1 MRNSIISWILV
12 LFALLFVSGSMWFTH
27 RLAKQFAEIEQQ
39 RMEIWAE
46 ATRQLVLADENTDIT
61 LYSTIIEANTTI
73 PVYMTDADYHV
84 ILTRNVIEP
93 KQDAEAFYE
102 KKIARLRA
110 SQTPIEVRV
119 SPEVTQ
125 YIFYE
130 QSNLLRQLRLFPWVQ
145 MAVVLS
151 FMALIITYIITSYRN
166 EQNRVWV
173 GLSKETA
180 HQLGTPISSLN
191 GWLELLNSRYPNDEL
206 LPDIAADVNR
216 LQLVAER
223 FSRIGSAPTLV
234 MTDIRRVVEDSYAYM
249 RTRVSQKVELALKID
264 EPSSPEAYTTMADA
278 PLMAWVVENLIK
290 NSVDAMNGRGWI
302 ELHLQQS
309 GTSIIL
315 DVTDTGRG
323 IERKR
328 YKQVFRP
335 GYTTKTRGWGLGLSL
350 CKRIVE
356 EYHGGEIF
364 VHQSVVSKGTT
375 FRVILKHTI
384 DR

>member
-1 MRNSIISWILV
+1 MRKSVSWIIV
-12 LFALLFVSGSMWFTH
+12 LFALLFVGASAWFTR
-27 RLAKQFAEIEQQ
+27 RLSMQFAQVEKQ

-61 LYSTIIEANTTI
+61 LYSSIIEANTTI

-84 ILTRNVIEP
+84 ILTRNVQEP
-93 KQDAEAFYE
+93 KINIEEFYAR
-102 KKIARLRA
+102 KIARLRNE
-110 SQTPIEVRV
+110 QTPIEVRV
-119 SPEVTQ
+119 SPQVTQ

-130 QSNLLRQLRLFPWVQ
+130 ESNLLRQLRWFPWVQ
-145 MAVVLS
+145 MLVVLS
-151 FMALIITYIITSYRN
+151 FMALIVTYIITSYRN

-191 GWLELLNSRYPNDEL
+191 GWLELLKTKYPDDEL
-206 LPDIAADVNR
+206 LPDIATDVNR

-223 FSRIGSAPTLV
+223 FSRIGSSPTL
-234 MTDIRRVVEDSYAYM
+234 MPTDMRKIVEESVTYM
-249 RTRVSQKVELALKID
+249 RTRVSNKVEIELTID
-264 EPSSPEAYTTMADA
+264 EHPAEAYTASVDA
-278 PLMAWVVENLIK
+278 PLMEWVTENLIK
-290 NSVDAMNGRGWI
+290 NAVDAMNGRGWI
-302 ELHLQQS
+302 GLHLTAS
-309 GTSIIL
+309 GNNIIL

-328 YKQVFRP
+328 YRQVFRP

-356 EYHGGEIF
+356 QYHRGKIF
-364 VHQSVVSKGTT
+364 VHKSVVSKGTT
-375 FRVILKHTI
+375 FRVILKQK
-384 DR
+384 